1 MSRQGE
7 RRERREARR
16 ERAGA
21 PAWSSARGARPA
33 SANSPSARPGGLGR
47 LLRPGERA
55 GHQVSTAHFQ
65 AAYPAVAE
73 AGLGARGV
81 YIGSDLHGGSFVYDP
96 WLLYQ
101 RGVLV
106 DREHARARACRTTA
120 RAR

>member
-1 MSRQGE
+1 MEHRARRGSL
-7 RRERREARR
+7 RRELSQ
-16 ERAGA
+16 RAT
-21 PAWSSARGARPA
+21 
-33 SANSPSARPGGLGR
+33 GGLGR
-47 LLRPGERA
+47 LARPGEHA

-101 RGVLV
+101 RGVLSIANTIV
-106 DREHARARACRTTA
+106 LGMPDKGKSSLT
-120 RAR
+120 